1 MLRTELN
8 QSEKKG
14 TIISH
19 YFIEA
24 SFIPYFTIMLKKQ
37 MKATIIEAVYMC
49 TVGEVVEDIFNKAS
63 EQCARDAMQDV
74 VAEAE
79 ANAPK

>member
-1 MLRTELN
+1 
-8 QSEKKG
+8 
-14 TIISH
+14 
-19 YFIEA
+19 
-24 SFIPYFTIMLKKQ
+24 MLKKQ